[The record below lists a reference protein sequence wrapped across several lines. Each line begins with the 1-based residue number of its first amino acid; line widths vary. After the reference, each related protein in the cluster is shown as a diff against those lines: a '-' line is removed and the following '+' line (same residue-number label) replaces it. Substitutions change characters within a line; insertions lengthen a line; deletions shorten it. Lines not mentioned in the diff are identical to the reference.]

1 MPIMAYIKNSTIE
14 IGNMV
19 TTTKEHSSLL
29 GKFTKGSLVKIV
41 DIDSVRGYTIE
52 DEFGNR
58 TTEIGWII

>member
-1 MPIMAYIKNSTIE
+1 MAYIKNSTIE